1 MKNIFKSQR
10 DGFMWLKIDY
20 KIAMSLFVNSA
31 VELYKLDIDNGV
43 EALIETLEDFQK
55 AQKQGLAICIEICFE
70 KDILN
75 TP

>member
-10 DGFMWLKIDY
+10 DGFMWLEIDY
-20 KIAMSLFVNSA
+20 KIAMSLFVNSV

-55 AQKQGLAICIEICFE
+55 AQKQGLAICIEIGFE